1 MQLTVCT
8 GRRCWRNGAGLL
20 LAAAQ
25 LSAPPELAVVSTACC
40 GFCPPGKV
48 LVCEEASCPGPSMIL
63 AIESEEAATK
73 AAAEAIAT
81 ILAQGRSDDFSSH
94 DCSDS
99 DDCAATKAVTDATAT
114 VIAERRTTPPQ
125 MKIPPSPF
133 EERMNQQRAAQRER
147 DAAPAD
153 RPEAAEEAAGAADA
167 AEAESIA
174 WAEDILAKEA
184 DRMLSEGYEGAGE
197 PRASL
202 PPADVVPLL
211 MRALQFN
218 SCPEADS
225 GLHSM
230 WAFATG
236 TTRFIFANNR
246 SEFVESAHET
256 ADSLPTSFYGV
267 ALHGKS
273 WKLEGEL
280 NRVCGDSGWIATQ
293 VMRAYLTLRLSP
305 SLFLTLSLTP
315 TQTQTSTPTPTPT
328 PTPTRHAGDAHS
340 ELRWPSTAVA
350 VRAASAA
357 AAARSGCV
365 VRGEHWLV
373 R

>member
-81 ILAQGRSDDFSSH
+81 VLAQGHSDDFSSRNCSNCCSE
-94 DCSDS
+94 DCTDTK
-99 DDCAATKAVTDATAT
+99 AATDATDATAT
-114 VIAERRTTPPQ
+114 VIAERRTAPPQ

-133 EERMNQQRAAQRER
+133 EERMNQQRAAQRVR
-147 DAAPAD
+147 DAGPAD
-153 RPEAAEEAAGAADA
+153 RPEAAEEAAEAAEA

-174 WAEDILAKEA
+174 WAKDNLAKEA
-184 DRMLSEGYEGAGE
+184 DRMLSEGYEGAGV

-202 PPADVVPLL
+202 PAGEVVPLL

-218 SCPEADS
+218 SCPETDS

-236 TTRFIFANNR
+236 TTRFIFASNR

-256 ADSLPTSFYGV
+256 AGSLPTSFYGV

-273 WKLEGEL
+273 WELEGEL
-280 NRVCGDSGWIATQ
+280 NRVGGDSGWIATQ
-293 VMRAYLTLRLSP
+293 VMC
-305 SLFLTLSLTP
+305 TP
-315 TQTQTSTPTPTPT
+315 
-328 PTPTRHAGDAHS
+328 
-340 ELRWPSTAVA
+340 
-350 VRAASAA
+350 
-357 AAARSGCV
+357 
-365 VRGEHWLV
+365 
-373 R
+373 